1 VPGHPDNNAKVTCYC
16 VASGKDMN
24 FIESERSGRTVVVQV
39 VRILAIS
46 LLLKLAYLVFAFIV
60 QGNISGISPGDY
72 IRLIQRNDSGW
83 YEIIAR
89 DWYPEITEKEDLGYS
104 NGADFKQ
111 SEWAFFPL
119 YPGLNRML
127 MLLTGLDFGVSG
139 LIFSLLFASLAFT
152 GFYWFCLVSFNDHR
166 KSFYYTL
173 LLMTFPFHFYFSM
186 MYTEAVYFSI
196 LIFAFTAIH
205 KKKYPLLPLLL
216 IPLVLVRPNGIISL
230 VPLYLYFLERE
241 SIINGRQ
248 FHHKLLFSRK
258 IILNSLLFVSGPVAF
273 IIYGFYQETMT
284 GYFFAFSIAQAGWYR
299 EFMLPFMAFFRRGDV
314 VTQFNSIYTIL
325 FIVLA
330 IFAWKRFP
338 LSLNALIWISLLLP
352 LFSGSVTS
360 MPRFISVIFPFMILV
375 GDRIY
380 NTRLKVTVPVFLVLL
395 QLFVFYFWIIGHPF
409 SC

>member
-24 FIESERSGRTVVVQV
+24 FIESERPGRAVAVQV
-39 VRILAIS
+39 VKLLVIS
-46 LLLKLAYLVFAFIV
+46 ILLKLAYMIFAFIV

-83 YEIIAR
+83 YELIAR
-89 DWYPEITEKEDLGYS
+89 NWYPEITDKEDLGYS
-104 NGADFKQ
+104 KGKDFNQ

-119 YPGLNRML
+119 YPGINRML
-127 MLLTGLDFGVSG
+127 MLLTGLDFGVTG
-139 LIFSLLFASLAFT
+139 LIYSLLFASLAFA
-152 GFYWFCLVSFNDHR
+152 GFYWFCLISLNDHR

-173 LLMTFPFHFYFSM
+173 LLMIFPFHFYFSM
-186 MYTEAVYFSI
+186 IYTEAVYFSF
-196 LIFAFTAIH
+196 LIFAFIAIH
-205 KKKYPLLPLLL
+205 KKKYLLLPLLL

-230 VPLYLYFLERE
+230 IPLYLYFLERE
-241 SIINGRQ
+241 NIIIGKQ
-248 FHHKLLFSRK
+248 FHYKLLLSRK
-258 IILNSLLFVSGPVAF
+258 ITLNSLLFVSGPVAF
-273 IIYGFYQETMT
+273 IIYGFYQEAMT

-330 IFAWKRFP
+330 VTAWKKFP

-360 MPRFISVIFPFMILV
+360 MPRFISVIFPFMILF
-375 GDRIY
+375 GDWFY
-380 NTRLKVTVPVFLVLL
+380 NTRFKITVPVILVLL
-395 QLFVFYFWIIGHPF
+395 QFFVFYFWIKGHPF